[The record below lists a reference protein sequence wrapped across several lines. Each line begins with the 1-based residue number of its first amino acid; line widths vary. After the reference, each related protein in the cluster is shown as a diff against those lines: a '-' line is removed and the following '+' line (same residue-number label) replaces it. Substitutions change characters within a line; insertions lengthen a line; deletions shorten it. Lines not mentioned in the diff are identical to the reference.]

1 MLNKTLNIAAS
12 PHITRGISIV
22 DIMRNV
28 VWALLPVTAFAVYA
42 FGLSALMLLIT
53 TTFSAVLTEHVLC
66 RINRKKSTVSD
77 WSAVITGLLLGLTLP
92 PGLPLWMAFVG
103 GVISIALGKLAFGG
117 LGYNA
122 FNPALVG
129 RAVLQAAFPAAMT
142 TWHPAFLPDRFSAFP
157 AATFTFPFM
166 EPAADGLTGA
176 TPLTVL
182 SLATDGFTGATP
194 LAAFKFERITTETAD
209 LALGLISGST
219 GETCAILII
228 LGGIYLIARNM
239 MNWRIPV
246 SILSTVFV
254 LSGIFYLTD
263 NPIYPSPF
271 FMLLSGGLMLGAL
284 FMATDTVGSPI
295 TPAGAWLYG
304 VIIGLLVVVIRL
316 WGGLPEGVMYA
327 ILLGNAFSPHIDN
340 LIRPRVYGTTTREN
354 SHASKAFIRT
364 TRQQPENAPGDDQ
377 HRVDL
382 RPDHRTDLSGHAV
395 TDSPAQGRSAG
406 ESDFQGHSRNDHKK
420 DISD

>member
-1 MLNKTLNIAAS
+1 MRNKTLDIAAS

-42 FGLSALMLLIT
+42 FGLGALMLLIT

-66 RINRKKSTVSD
+66 RISRKESTVSD

-92 PGLPLWMAFVG
+92 PGLPLWIAFVG
-103 GVISIALGKLAFGG
+103 GVISIALGKFAFGG
-117 LGYNA
+117 LGCNA

-157 AATFTFPFM
+157 AATFTLPFM
-166 EPAADGLTGA
+166 KPAADGY
-176 TPLTVL
+176 
-182 SLATDGFTGATP
+182 TGATP
-194 LAAFKFERITTETAD
+194 LAAFKFEQVTTETAD
-209 LALGLISGST
+209 LALGLITGST

-228 LGGIYLIARNM
+228 LGGIYLMARNM

-263 NPIYPSPF
+263 SPIYPSPF
-271 FMLLSGGLMLGAL
+271 FMLLSGGLLLGAL

-327 ILLGNAFSPHIDN
+327 ILLGNALSPHIDN
-340 LIRPRVYGTTTREN
+340 LIRPRVYGTTMREN
-354 SHASKAFIRT
+354 SHASKAFIHT
-364 TRQQPENAPGDDQ
+364 TRQQPENAPGDGQ

-406 ESDFQGHSRNDHKK
+406 ESDFQGHSGNDHKK